1 MIIGITGTIGSG
13 KDTLMELLKNEYGF
27 KHYSVR
33 QYLTEKLNEE
43 GLELNRTAM
52 TNLANSL
59 REENHPAFI
68 IEQLFLKAKA
78 EGGNAVIESIRTPG
92 EVEFLKEHAD
102 FYLFA
107 VDADPNLRYER
118 VQKRKTATDRVD
130 FNTFMAEEQRE
141 MSNDEPHM
149 QNIAACVRLAGNRFR
164 NNSSIDMF
172 YKKVRKALEKEL
184 KISAQKVN

>member
-33 QYLTEKLNEE
+33 QYLTERLEE
-43 GLELNRTAM
+43 DGLELNRTNM
-52 TNLANSL
+52 THLANSL
-59 REENHPAFI
+59 REENHPAYI
-68 IEQLFLKAKA
+68 IEQLFLKAKN

-102 FYLFA
+102 FHLFA

-118 VQKRKTATDRVD
+118 VQERKSVTDRVD

-149 QNIAACVRLAGNRFR
+149 QNIAACVRLASENFR
-164 NNSSIDMF
+164 NNASIDMF
-172 YKKVRKALEKEL
+172 YKKVRKTLDKKL
-184 KISAQKVN
+184 NMTAQKVK

>member
-33 QYLTEKLNEE
+33 QYLTEKLEEE
-43 GLELNRTAM
+43 GVELNRTAM
-52 TNLANSL
+52 THLANTL
-59 REENHPAFI
+59 REENHPAYI
-68 IEQLFLKAKA
+68 IEQLFLKAKE

-92 EVEFLKEHAD
+92 EVEFLKEHSD

-118 VQKRKTATDRVD
+118 VQERKSATDRVD

-141 MSNDEPHM
+141 MNNAEPHM
-149 QNIAACVRLAGNRFR
+149 QNIAACVRLASYKFR
-164 NNSSIDMF
+164 NNATIDMF
-172 YKKVRKALEKEL
+172 YKKVRKAIEQDLQIAL
-184 KISAQKVN
+184 KS

>member
-33 QYLTEKLNEE
+33 KYLTERLEEE
-43 GLELNRTAM
+43 GIEINRTAM
-52 TNLANSL
+52 TLLANSI
-59 REENHPAFI
+59 REENHPAYI
-68 IEQLFLKAKA
+68 IEQLFNKAKS

-92 EVEFLKEHAD
+92 EVEFLKEHSD
-102 FYLFA
+102 FHLIA

-118 VQKRKTATDRVD
+118 VQERRTVTDRVD

-141 MSNDEPHM
+141 MNNEEPHM
-149 QNIAACVRLAGNRFR
+149 QNIAACVRVAQFKFR
-164 NNSSIDMF
+164 NNATVDMF
-172 YKKVRKALEKEL
+172 YKRVRKTLDQKLNLEK
-184 KISAQKVN
+184 QK

>member
-33 QYLTEKLNEE
+33 QYLTEKLDEE
-43 GLELNRTAM
+43 GIELNRTSM
-52 TNLANSL
+52 TNLANAL
-59 REENHPAFI
+59 REENHPAYI
-68 IEQLFLKAKA
+68 IEQLFNKAKEA
-78 EGGNAVIESIRTPG
+78 GGNAVIESIRTPG

-102 FYLFA
+102 FHLFA

-118 VQKRKTATDRVD
+118 VQIRKSATDRVD

-149 QNIAACVRLAGNRFR
+149 QNIAACVRLASQRFR
-164 NNSSIDMF
+164 NNATIDMF
-172 YKKVRKALEKEL
+172 YKRVRKSLEKQL
-184 KISAQKVN
+184 NISTQVTK